1 MHRPRRRGARPP
13 LLALLA
19 ALLLAARGAT
29 AQDVGSI
36 VRAVREGKRS
46 WEAKVIEG
54 VVGNGLGLLS
64 WQVAQCSAQVLR
76 IIRRYSTLNIG
87 KLKNPCDSLYCDIP
101 FIVES
106 GSNLLY
112 PQGYSMGE
120 KLALPIFVFIDVVK
134 TVIFSYFLY
143 SDDGSVRAYLTV
155 QVSLRDSIPEVLNW
169 RKVQNHLGVRYTSSR
184 HSSCPEPTDT
194 AVQGLNDA
202 LLVCQLFHIS
212 MIIFLAII
220 LRSGIT
226 GSKVRKRKVVK
237 EGLMIPLLYD
247 TWKYNFIGFC
257 VEIMAFIDKV
267 GNYQNAE
274 KVFK

>member
-29 AQDVGSI
+29 A
-36 VRAVREGKRS
+36 
-46 WEAKVIEG
+46 
-54 VVGNGLGLLS
+54 
-64 WQVAQCSAQVLR
+64 
-76 IIRRYSTLNIG
+76 
-87 KLKNPCDSLYCDIP
+87 
-101 FIVES
+101 
-106 GSNLLY
+106 
-112 PQGYSMGE
+112 QGYSMGE

-155 QVSLRDSIPEVLNW
+155 Q
-169 RKVQNHLGVRYTSSR
+169 
-184 HSSCPEPTDT
+184 
-194 AVQGLNDA
+194 AV
-202 LLVCQLFHIS
+202 
-212 MIIFLAII
+212 
-220 LRSGIT
+220 
-226 GSKVRKRKVVK
+226 K
-237 EGLMIPLLYD
+237 GLMIPLLYD

>member
-29 AQDVGSI
+29 A
-36 VRAVREGKRS
+36 
-46 WEAKVIEG
+46 
-54 VVGNGLGLLS
+54 
-64 WQVAQCSAQVLR
+64 
-76 IIRRYSTLNIG
+76 
-87 KLKNPCDSLYCDIP
+87 
-101 FIVES
+101 
-106 GSNLLY
+106 
-112 PQGYSMGE
+112 QGYSMGE

-155 QVSLRDSIPEVLNW
+155 Q
-169 RKVQNHLGVRYTSSR
+169 
-184 HSSCPEPTDT
+184 
-194 AVQGLNDA
+194 
-202 LLVCQLFHIS
+202 
-212 MIIFLAII
+212 
-220 LRSGIT
+220 
-226 GSKVRKRKVVK
+226 VRKRKVVK